1 MNKSLDLNERIIDN
15 RTKKLSPIITF
26 DLNEILNHFNETICD
41 IQSQGEIANKLPD
54 NNKTD
59 AENIWR
65 AQIIFLAS
73 ALDFYMHE
81 ITNMVYYVCS
91 KMIGNVAQNIIICL

>member
-26 DLNEILNHFNETICD
+26 NLDEILKHFNETIYD

-54 NNKTD
+54 NNKLMPK
-59 AENIWR
+59 
-65 AQIIFLAS
+65 IFGVL
-73 ALDFYMHE
+73 
-81 ITNMVYYVCS
+81 
-91 KMIGNVAQNIIICL
+91 K